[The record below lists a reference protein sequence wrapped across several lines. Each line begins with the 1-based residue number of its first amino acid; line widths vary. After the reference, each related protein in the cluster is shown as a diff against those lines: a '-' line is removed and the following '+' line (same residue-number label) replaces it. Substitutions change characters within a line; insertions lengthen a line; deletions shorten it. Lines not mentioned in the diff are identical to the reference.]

1 MVRATQAS
9 SVVLPLRQHAPATVL
24 EFLTAQF
31 PQIPYDVWYAR
42 VLDGKVHWQNGD
54 RITLDSQYVAKQ
66 RVCYYREVVEEPK
79 IPLYESIVYQDERI
93 IIANK
98 PHFLALH
105 PSGQYVNECLVNRLR
120 IKTGFEQ
127 LVPAH
132 RLDRATAGLVILIKE
147 PQYRDAYHGLFRD
160 GAINKTYQA
169 LAPLTAE
176 LRQQYAD
183 GLLARPVY
191 WSVKNR
197 LVKAEPSFLRK
208 VIAGEANSHSE
219 IALLEVCD
227 GIGRFELSPITG
239 KTHQLRVHMQS
250 LGMSILNDRCYPQLL
265 PNAGDDYTH
274 PLKLLAQRV
283 EFTDLISRRH
293 IDIQLDDLKF

>member
-9 SVVLPLRQHAPATVL
+9 SVVLPLSQHAPATVL
-24 EFLTAQF
+24 DFLTTKF
-31 PQIPYDVWYAR
+31 PQIPYDVWRAR

-54 RITLDSQYVAKQ
+54 RIDVDSQYVPKQ

-79 IPLYESIVYQDERI
+79 IPLYESIIYQDERI

-105 PSGQYVNECLVNRLR
+105 PSGQCVNECLVNRLR

-147 PQYRDAYHGLFRD
+147 SQYRDAYHGLFRD
-160 GAINKTYQA
+160 GVITKTYQA
-169 LAPLTAE
+169 LAQLTTELSQEYPDGKLVAPLRWT
-176 LRQQYAD
+176 
-183 GLLARPVY
+183 
-191 WSVKNR
+191 VKNR
-197 LVKAEPSFLRK
+197 MVKASPSFLRH
-208 VIAGEANSHSE
+208 VVEGEANSHSE

-250 LGMSILNDRCYPQLL
+250 LGMAIINDRCYPQLL
-265 PNAGDDYTH
+265 PHAEDDYAY

-283 EFTDLISRRH
+283 AFTDPISGRH